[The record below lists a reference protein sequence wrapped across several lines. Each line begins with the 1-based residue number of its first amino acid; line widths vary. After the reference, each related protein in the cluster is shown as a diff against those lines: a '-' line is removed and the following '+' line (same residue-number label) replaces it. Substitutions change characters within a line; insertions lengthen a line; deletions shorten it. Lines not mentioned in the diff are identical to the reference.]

1 MAADAGISGAF
12 RKGQMRM
19 GQRKGLRQQGYFALL
34 FAAYYCII
42 AVQTGYFSLTLS
54 RQGLSEGDIGRV
66 AVVTSTASL
75 LAPPLWGWLC
85 DRRQINRG
93 LFILGAAVAPLSFYA
108 MQHTGSFGGAAVW
121 GGVFY
126 AFCICLQSV
135 PAGWI
140 AALNAEGRQISYS
153 GTRAFGSLSFAFVSV
168 LLGSVVDRFGT
179 GCLPAFLAA
188 FGVLLSAVTIRLPA
202 QPAIRER
209 YRKAAFLQALTELL
223 HNRPY
228 VILLLCSILYGIP
241 SGIFFTYFPVYFAQL
256 GGTDRQLGIAMFVLA
271 VVEVP
276 VMLFYAAL
284 EKKIPVRWL
293 VLLSILGY
301 GAKGICVS
309 LAADPGWAI
318 ACLVLQ
324 IFGLALSVPACQSF
338 IASCTPAAYAA
349 TAQTCAVSVC
359 GIGMIAA
366 NMLGAWLV
374 TVVDLRAVF
383 YVTSYFSFAGALIFL
398 LGVCLPERKKNENM
412 FQRFK
417 R

>member
-1 MAADAGISGAF
+1 
-12 RKGQMRM
+12 
-19 GQRKGLRQQGYFALL
+19 
-34 FAAYYCII
+34 
-42 AVQTGYFSLTLS
+42 
-54 RQGLSEGDIGRV
+54 
-66 AVVTSTASL
+66 
-75 LAPPLWGWLC
+75 
-85 DRRQINRG
+85 
-93 LFILGAAVAPLSFYA
+93 
-108 MQHTGSFGGAAVW
+108 
-121 GGVFY
+121 
-126 AFCICLQSV
+126 
-135 PAGWI
+135 
-140 AALNAEGRQISYS
+140 
-153 GTRAFGSLSFAFVSV
+153 
-168 LLGSVVDRFGT
+168 
-179 GCLPAFLAA
+179 
-188 FGVLLSAVTIRLPA
+188 
-202 QPAIRER
+202 
-209 YRKAAFLQALTELL
+209 
-223 HNRPY
+223 
-228 VILLLCSILYGIP
+228 
-241 SGIFFTYFPVYFAQL
+241 
-256 GGTDRQLGIAMFVLA
+256 MFVLA

-301 GAKGICVS
+301 GVKGICVS

-338 IASCTPAAYAA
+338 IASCTPA
-349 TAQTCAVSVC
+349 AQTCAVSVC